1 MDYLIKY
8 KGQVLSAALIVLAN
22 VGLQILSPK
31 FLSGFIDSA
40 EGGNALF
47 IPGLM
52 ITGYFFTV
60 LLQKAASVLE
70 EYISASLGGRIT
82 NDVRHEMLS
91 HFLDLGM
98 EKHTGY
104 SSGEIMTRLDEDV
117 EGVYE
122 YLRILLLKIGT
133 SALLLAG
140 VLIVISLENPWLA
153 LILLAVS
160 ILSIGCFKKIS
171 DFGTK
176 CFRRSNQ
183 AAAVFNGILKDK
195 LDNLVE
201 IHLAAAD
208 GPALLSLKEAIYKRF
223 GESLPAGLIYG
234 RLWGASTVMETISIG
249 CTLLITAIFWD
260 RGILSLGT
268 AYLFY
273 NYVNLIFQPLNS
285 FRNYLGELQN
295 AGARKKR
302 VEGFLEIPTEKRERC
317 LPVPADFSSI
327 IVENLY
333 FSYDS
338 ENEVL
343 HNISFSVKAGEHV
356 GLMGETGC
364 GKTTLVKL
372 LAGLYH
378 CQHGAVLVNGIP
390 VEKFDPQKLRRE
402 IVYCPQKVQ
411 LMHAS
416 LRDNITL
423 FDSRIRDENILAAI
437 NALELTSWFTGFP
450 QGLDTPL
457 SSGEGSISSGE
468 ARFVNIIRLFL
479 RSPQVIILDEI
490 TANLDKQRERDLDR
504 AIRNLTKNKMVIM
517 ISHHAEILEP
527 ESRILYMKK
536 GRIQKQENCKGGIS
550 DGV

>member
-1 MDYLIKY
+1 MEYLIKY

-160 ILSIGCFKKIS
+160 ILSIWCFKKIS

-317 LPVPADFSSI
+317 LPVPADFSSLT
-327 IVENLY
+327 VENLY

-437 NALELTSWFTGFP
+437 NALELTSWFAGFP

-536 GRIQKQENCKGGIS
+536 GRIQKQENCKGGIP

>member
-40 EGGNALF
+40 EGGNSLF

-160 ILSIGCFKKIS
+160 IQSIWCFKKIS

-176 CFRRSNQ
+176 CFQRSNQ

-317 LPVPADFSSI
+317 LSVPADFSSLT
-327 IVENLY
+327 VENLY

-437 NALELTSWFTGFP
+437 NALELTSWFAGFP

-504 AIRNLTKNKMVIM
+504 AIRNLTKNKTVIM
-517 ISHHAEILEP
+517 ISHHAEILKP

-536 GRIQKQENCKGGIS
+536 GRIQKQENCKGGIP
-550 DGV
+550 DGI

>member
-1 MDYLIKY
+1 MEYLIKY

-160 ILSIGCFKKIS
+160 ILSIWCFKKIS

-176 CFRRSNQ
+176 CFRRSNP
-183 AAAVFNGILKDK
+183 AAVFNGILKDK

-317 LPVPADFSSI
+317 LPVPADFSSLT
-327 IVENLY
+327 VENLY

-437 NALELTSWFTGFP
+437 NALELTSWFAGFP

-517 ISHHAEILEP
+517 ISHHAEILES

-536 GRIQKQENCKGGIS
+536 GRIQKQENCKGGIP

>member
-1 MDYLIKY
+1 MNYLIKY

-40 EGGNALF
+40 EGGNSLF

-160 ILSIGCFKKIS
+160 ILSIWCFKKIS

-176 CFRRSNQ
+176 CFQRSNQ

-302 VEGFLEIPTEKRERC
+302 VEGFLENPTEKRARC
-317 LPVPADFSSI
+317 LPVPADFSSLT
-327 IVENLY
+327 VENLY

-437 NALELTSWFTGFP
+437 NALELTSWFAGFP
-450 QGLDTPL
+450 RGLDTPL

-504 AIRNLTKNKMVIM
+504 AIRNLTKNKTVIM
-517 ISHHAEILEP
+517 ISHHAEILES

-536 GRIQKQENCKGGIS
+536 GRIQKQENCKGGIP

>member
-1 MDYLIKY
+1 MEYLIKY

-160 ILSIGCFKKIS
+160 ILSIWCFKKIS

-183 AAAVFNGILKDK
+183 AAAVYNGILKDK

-317 LPVPADFSSI
+317 LPVPADFSSLT
-327 IVENLY
+327 VENLY

-437 NALELTSWFTGFP
+437 NALELTSWFAGFP
-450 QGLDTPL
+450 QGLAKAVFRPEKPGLLTL
-457 SSGEGSISSGE
+457 SACFCA
-468 ARFVNIIRLFL
+468 ARR
-479 RSPQVIILDEI
+479 
-490 TANLDKQRERDLDR
+490 
-504 AIRNLTKNKMVIM
+504 
-517 ISHHAEILEP
+517 
-527 ESRILYMKK
+527 
-536 GRIQKQENCKGGIS
+536 
-550 DGV
+550 

>member
-1 MDYLIKY
+1 MNYLIKY
-8 KGQVLSAALIVLAN
+8 KGRVVFAALIVLAN

-47 IPGLM
+47 LPGLM
-52 ITGYFFTV
+52 IIGYFFTV

-98 EKHTGY
+98 EKHTEY

-140 VLIVISLENPWLA
+140 VLIVIGLDNPWLA

-160 ILSIGCFKKIS
+160 ILSIACFKQIS

-223 GESLPAGLIYG
+223 RESLPAGLIYG
-234 RLWGASTVMETISIG
+234 HLWGASTVMETISIG

-302 VEGFLEIPTEKRERC
+302 VEDFLEIPSEKREHC
-317 LPVPADFSSI
+317 LPVPADFSSLTI
-327 IVENLY
+327 ENLS

-338 ENEVL
+338 ENKVL
-343 HNISFSVKAGEHV
+343 HNISFSVKAGEHI

-423 FDSRIRDENILAAI
+423 FDSRIRDESILAAV
-437 NALELTSWFTGFP
+437 NALELTNWFAGFP

-468 ARFVNIIRLFL
+468 ARFVSIIRLFL

-490 TANLDKQRERDLDR
+490 TANLDKQREQDLDR
-504 AIRNLTKNKMVIM
+504 AVRNLTKNKTVLM

-527 ESRILYMKK
+527 QSRILYMKK
-536 GRIQKQENCKGGIS
+536 GRIQSQEKCKGGIP
-550 DGV
+550 DGI

>member
-1 MDYLIKY
+1 MPGQSCRIFYVKGYHITMYYLIKY
-8 KGQVLSAALIVLAN
+8 KGQVLFAALIVLAN

-98 EKHTGY
+98 EKHTEY

-122 YLRILLLKIGT
+122 YLRILLWKIGT
-133 SALLLAG
+133 SALLLTG
-140 VLIVISLENPWLA
+140 VLIFIGLNNPWLA

-208 GPALLSLKEAIYKRF
+208 RHPLSWR
-223 GESLPAGLIYG
+223 
-234 RLWGASTVMETISIG
+234 RL
-249 CTLLITAIFWD
+249 
-260 RGILSLGT
+260 
-268 AYLFY
+268 LFY

-317 LPVPADFSSI
+317 LPVPADFSSLT
-327 IVENLY
+327 VENLY
-333 FSYDS
+333 FSYDA

-343 HNISFSVKAGEHV
+343 HNVSFSVKAGEHV
-356 GLMGETGC
+356 RLMGETGC

-372 LAGLYH
+372 LADLYH
-378 CQHGAVLVNGIP
+378 CQHGAVLVYGIP
-390 VEKFDPQKLRRE
+390 VEKFDPQELRRE

-423 FDSRIRDENILAAI
+423 FDSRIQDENILAAI
-437 NALELTSWFTGFP
+437 NALELTNWFAGF
-450 QGLDTPL
+450 
-457 SSGEGSISSGE
+457 SI
-468 ARFVNIIRLFL
+468 
-479 RSPQVIILDEI
+479 
-490 TANLDKQRERDLDR
+490 
-504 AIRNLTKNKMVIM
+504 
-517 ISHHAEILEP
+517 
-527 ESRILYMKK
+527 
-536 GRIQKQENCKGGIS
+536 
-550 DGV
+550 

>member
-160 ILSIGCFKKIS
+160 ILSIGCFKKYLIS
-171 DFGTK
+171 
-176 CFRRSNQ
+176 
-183 AAAVFNGILKDK
+183 A
-195 LDNLVE
+195 
-201 IHLAAAD
+201 
-208 GPALLSLKEAIYKRF
+208 
-223 GESLPAGLIYG
+223 
-234 RLWGASTVMETISIG
+234 
-249 CTLLITAIFWD
+249 
-260 RGILSLGT
+260 
-268 AYLFY
+268 
-273 NYVNLIFQPLNS
+273 
-285 FRNYLGELQN
+285 RN
-295 AGARKKR
+295 A
-302 VEGFLEIPTEKRERC
+302 
-317 LPVPADFSSI
+317 
-327 IVENLY
+327 
-333 FSYDS
+333 
-338 ENEVL
+338 
-343 HNISFSVKAGEHV
+343 
-356 GLMGETGC
+356 
-364 GKTTLVKL
+364 
-372 LAGLYH
+372 
-378 CQHGAVLVNGIP
+378 
-390 VEKFDPQKLRRE
+390 
-402 IVYCPQKVQ
+402 
-411 LMHAS
+411 
-416 LRDNITL
+416 
-423 FDSRIRDENILAAI
+423 
-437 NALELTSWFTGFP
+437 
-450 QGLDTPL
+450 
-457 SSGEGSISSGE
+457 SGE
-468 ARFVNIIRLFL
+468 ATRPPPFL
-479 RSPQVIILDEI
+479 
-490 TANLDKQRERDLDR
+490 TA
-504 AIRNLTKNKMVIM
+504 
-517 ISHHAEILEP
+517 S
-527 ESRILYMKK
+527 
-536 GRIQKQENCKGGIS
+536 
-550 DGV
+550 